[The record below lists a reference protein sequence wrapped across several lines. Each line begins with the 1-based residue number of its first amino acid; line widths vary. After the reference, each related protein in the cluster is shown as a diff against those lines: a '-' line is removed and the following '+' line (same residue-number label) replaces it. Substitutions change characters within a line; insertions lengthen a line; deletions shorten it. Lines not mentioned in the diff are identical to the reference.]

1 LAIVRIAIVGVGKM
15 GTGFAAAL
23 AGSHDVLLGSR
34 DPKKASAA
42 AARTG
47 VVAADS
53 YAEAAAGADVVFL
66 TVPGTAMDDTIARL
80 GPVDSV
86 VVDPSSPYS
95 RAEREA
101 LKGRSVA
108 ELVQTRLPNA
118 RVVKAWNHVFARYLT
133 DAEVSGVASSV
144 LIAGDDAAAKRTV
157 SRLAR
162 DMRFHPV
169 DVGPLKA
176 ARDLEALAGTMLFVK
191 LGRFRVLTDG

>member
-1 LAIVRIAIVGVGKM
+1 MRIAIVGVGKM

-23 AGSHDVLLGSR
+23 AGTHDVVLGSR
-34 DPKKASAA
+34 DPRKASSA

-47 VVAADS
+47 AGAADS
-53 YAEAAAGADVVFL
+53 YADAAAGADVVFL
-66 TVPGTAMDDTIARL
+66 TVPGKAMDETIARL
-80 GPVDSV
+80 GTVGSV
-86 VVDPSSPYS
+86 VVDVSSPYS

-133 DAEVSGVASSV
+133 DPEVHGIASSV

-157 SRLAR
+157 SRLAG

-191 LGRFRVLTDG
+191 LGRFRVPS

>member
-1 LAIVRIAIVGVGKM
+1 
-15 GTGFAAAL
+15 
-23 AGSHDVLLGSR
+23 
-34 DPKKASAA
+34 
-42 AARTG
+42 
-47 VVAADS
+47 
-53 YAEAAAGADVVFL
+53 
-66 TVPGTAMDDTIARL
+66 MDETITRL
-80 GPVDSV
+80 GPVGSV
-86 VVDPSSPYS
+86 VVDVSSPYS

-133 DAEVSGVASSV
+133 DPEVDGIASSV
-144 LIAGDDAAAKRTV
+144 LIAGDDAEAKRTV
-157 SRLAR
+157 SGLAR

-169 DVGPLKA
+169 DVGPLRA